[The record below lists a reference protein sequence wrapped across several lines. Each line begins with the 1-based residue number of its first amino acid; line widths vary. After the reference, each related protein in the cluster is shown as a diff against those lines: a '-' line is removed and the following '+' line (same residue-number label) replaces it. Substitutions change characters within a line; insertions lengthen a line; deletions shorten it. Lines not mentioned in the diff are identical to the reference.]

1 MAVAAVA
8 LALLAGV
15 LAFLPLAYAD
25 ARRRWLAGA
34 LASVDSAGGLIALP
48 RRYLHDVHEVVAR
61 NRSVARAHAAG
72 AGGFLAVAALIVV
85 AAVVPAAFL
94 LPTRALLA
102 LAAVAAAG
110 GAWFFGARRWL
121 DRAPKNLSRDWRW
134 SALPASLLTFA
145 LAALSLA
152 IAGPTLAPL
161 AAAVAVVALA
171 AVLASALLGPLRH
184 AWLGALHLAFHPRPE
199 RFGSSAARPQGALAP
214 LDLDAPKL
222 GAEAPRDFA
231 WNRLLGFDA
240 CVQCGR
246 CELACPAF
254 AAGQPLNPK
263 KLVQD
268 LATAM
273 SPGKVTDAAYA
284 GSPHPGR
291 PVGEARG
298 GPGLPLL
305 GSMIHPDTVW
315 ACTTCRACVHE
326 CPMFIEHVDAV
337 VDLRRFQTL
346 ELGTV
351 PAKAAPVLAEL
362 REGDTQSGRPPA
374 RRLDWAADLG
384 LRRLAE
390 GGACDVLLWVGEGG
404 FELRN
409 QRTLRALAKLLR
421 RAGLDVAVLGE
432 DELDSGDLA
441 RRLGDEATFQRL
453 ARANVATL
461 NARRFDRIVTADPH
475 SFHALRNEYP
485 AFGGRYDV
493 LHHTQLLAELVAD
506 GSLAVP
512 ASSSERTITYHDPCY
527 LGRYNGEVEAPRALL
542 DALGL
547 RRVEMERHGLRSFCC
562 GGGGGAAISD
572 VPGAR
577 RVPDVRMDQARATG
591 AEVVAVACPT
601 CALML
606 EGVTGPR
613 PEVADVAELL
623 LEAVERGDAAP
634 PPAPVRRR
642 ELVPA

>member
-1 MAVAAVA
+1 VAA
-8 LALLAGV
+8 
-15 LAFLPLAYAD
+15 
-25 ARRRWLAGA
+25 
-34 LASVDSAGGLIALP
+34 
-48 RRYLHDVHEVVAR
+48 
-61 NRSVARAHAAG
+61 
-72 AGGFLAVAALIVV
+72 
-85 AAVVPAAFL
+85 VPAAFL
-94 LPTRALLA
+94 LPAQVLLA
-102 LAAVAAAG
+102 IAAVVAVA
-110 GAWFFGARRWL
+110 GAWFFGARRWFG
-121 DRAPKNLSRDWRW
+121 RAPANLSRNWRW
-134 SALPASLLTFA
+134 SALPASLLAFA
-145 LAALSLA
+145 LAALCLA
-152 IAGPTLAPL
+152 VAGPTVVPTASV
-161 AAAVAVVALA
+161 AAVLAFA
-171 AVLASALLGPLRH
+171 AVLASTLLGPLRH

-199 RFGSSAARPQGALAP
+199 RFGLAASGPQGALTP

-263 KLVQD
+263 KLIQD
-268 LATAM
+268 LATALG
-273 SPGKVTDAAYA
+273 PGEATDAAYA
-284 GSPHPGR
+284 GSPHPGL
-291 PVGEARG
+291 PVGTARG
-298 GPGLPLL
+298 GPGLPLV
-305 GSMIHPDTVW
+305 GSTIHPDTVW

-346 ELGTV
+346 EAGAV
-351 PAKAAPVLAEL
+351 PAKAAPALAEL
-362 REGDTQSGRPPA
+362 REGDTISGRPLA
-374 RRLDWAADLG
+374 RRLDWAADLS
-384 LRRLAE
+384 LRHLGE
-390 GGACDVLLWVGEGG
+390 GEGCDVLLWVGEGG

-409 QRTLRALAKLLR
+409 QRTLRALTKLLR

-432 DELDSGDLA
+432 AELDSGDLA

-453 ARANVATL
+453 AAANVMTL
-461 NARRFDRIVTADPH
+461 LGRRFRRIVTADPH

-485 AFGGRYDV
+485 AFGGTFEV
-493 LHHTQLLAELVAD
+493 LHHSQLLAGLVA
-506 GSLAVP
+506 GGRLAVP
-512 ASSSERTITYHDPCY
+512 APASERSITYHDPCY
-527 LGRYNGEVEAPRALL
+527 LGRYNGEIEAPRALL

-547 RRVEMERHGLRSFCC
+547 QRVEMERHGLRSFCC

-623 LEAVERGDAAP
+623 LEAVDRGDP
-634 PPAPVRRR
+634 PSPPAPVALPR